1 MKTETKTGFGAF
13 QKAAE
18 SIYRHSS
25 SGAYYARFRHK
36 GERIMQRLGKEHFP
50 CTSLPE
56 AKRLL
61 KLLKSDLETTEVKA
75 RKKTLGQIL
84 KEFRAQLGGA
94 KKTRDNKNRQLDR
107 MEKEFP
113 LPLSTR
119 ITEIKKTDLLRF
131 MAQYDD
137 GVMVDRY
144 NAIVTVVRDVFS
156 FAVDDK
162 AIASS
167 PALGMK
173 YKKEKDTIKRLTPSF
188 TEFAA
193 IVESIRSQP
202 LADTAKDSAD
212 LVEFMGLAGLG
223 TAECDDL
230 KWRDINFETNTITV
244 IRKKTST
251 EFSIPI
257 YPQLRPLL
265 TRMNEE
271 REKEKKP
278 SDKVFKVRD
287 PKKSLTSA
295 CERLGY
301 PNYSAR
307 AFRRLFI
314 TRSLQLGIDAQTIA
328 SWQGHKDGGA
338 LILKVYAQVQTE
350 HQHLMASRLA
360 APAQIEPA
368 KT

>member
-1 MKTETKTGFGAF
+1 
-13 QKAAE
+13 
-18 SIYRHSS
+18 
-25 SGAYYARFRHK
+25 
-36 GERIMQRLGKEHFP
+36 MQRLGTEHSP
-50 CTSLPE
+50 CSSLPE

-61 KLLKSDLETTEVKA
+61 KVLKTALETTEVKA
-75 RKKTLGQIL
+75 RKKTLAQIL
-84 KEFRAQLGGA
+84 KEFRANLGGA
-94 KKTRDNKNRQLDR
+94 EKTRANKNRQLDR

-113 LPLSTR
+113 LPLSTL
-119 ITEIKKTDLLRF
+119 ITEIKKTDIMRF

-144 NAIVTVVRDVFS
+144 NAIMTVVRDVFA

-162 AIASS
+162 AIAVS
-167 PALGMK
+167 PATGMK
-173 YKKEKDTIKRLTPSF
+173 YKKEKDSIKRLTPSSDQF
-188 TEFAA
+188 LA

-244 IRKKTST
+244 IRMKTST

-265 TRMNEE
+265 VRMNEE
-271 REKEKKP
+271 RAKDKKP

-287 PKKSLTSA
+287 PKKSLASA
-295 CERLGY
+295 CDRLGY
-301 PNYSAR
+301 PPYSPR

-314 TRSLQLGIDAQTIA
+314 TRCLELGIDPQTIA
-328 SWQGHKDGGA
+328 QWQGHRDGGQ
-338 LILKVYAQVQTE
+338 LILRVYGRVSQQ
-350 HQHLMASRLA
+350 HQHLMATRLA
-360 APAQIEPA
+360 SLQSKIKNEP
-368 KT
+368 

>member
-1 MKTETKTGFGAF
+1 MKTQSKSGFGAF

-36 GERIMQRLGKEHFP
+36 GERIMQRLGTEHSP
-50 CTSLPE
+50 CSSLPE

-61 KLLKSDLETTEVKA
+61 KVLKTALETTEVKA
-75 RKKTLGQIL
+75 RKKTLAQIL
-84 KEFRAQLGGA
+84 KEFRANLGGA
-94 KKTRDNKNRQLDR
+94 EKTRANKNRQLDR

-113 LPLSTR
+113 LPLSTL
-119 ITEIKKTDLLRF
+119 ITEIKKTDLMRF

-144 NAIVTVVRDVFS
+144 NAIMTVVRDVFAY
-156 FAVDDK
+156 AVDDK

-173 YKKEKDTIKRLTPSF
+173 YKKEKDSIKRLTPSF
-188 TEFAA
+188 DQFLA

-230 KWRDINFETNTITV
+230 KWRDINFETNTISV
-244 IRKKTST
+244 IRMKTST

-265 TRMNEE
+265 VRMNEE
-271 REKEKKP
+271 RDKDKKP

-287 PKKSLTSA
+287 PKKSLASA
-295 CERLGY
+295 CDRLGY
-301 PNYSAR
+301 PPYSPR

-314 TRSLQLGIDAQTIA
+314 TRCLELGIDPQTIA
-328 SWQGHKDGGA
+328 QWQGHRDGGQ
-338 LILKVYAQVQTE
+338 LILRVYGRVSQQ
-350 HQHLMASRLA
+350 HQHLMATRLA
-360 APAQIEPA
+360 SLQSKIKNEP
-368 KT
+368 

>member
-1 MKTETKTGFGAF
+1 
-13 QKAAE
+13 
-18 SIYRHSS
+18 
-25 SGAYYARFRHK
+25 
-36 GERIMQRLGKEHFP
+36 MQRLGTEHSP
-50 CTSLPE
+50 CSSLPE

-61 KLLKSDLETTEVKA
+61 KVLKTALETTEVKA
-75 RKKTLGQIL
+75 RKKTLAQIL
-84 KEFRAQLGGA
+84 KEFRANLGGA
-94 KKTRDNKNRQLDR
+94 EKTRANKNRQLDR

-113 LPLSTR
+113 LPLSTL
-119 ITEIKKTDLLRF
+119 ITEIKKTDLMRF

-144 NAIVTVVRDVFS
+144 NAIMTVVRDVFAY
-156 FAVDDK
+156 AVDDK

-173 YKKEKDTIKRLTPSF
+173 YKKEKDSIKRLTPSSDQF
-188 TEFAA
+188 LA

-244 IRKKTST
+244 IRMKTST

-265 TRMNEE
+265 VRMNEE
-271 REKEKKP
+271 RDKDKKP

-287 PKKSLTSA
+287 PKKSLASA
-295 CERLGY
+295 CDRLGY
-301 PNYSAR
+301 PPYSPR

-314 TRSLQLGIDAQTIA
+314 TRCLELGIDPQTIA
-328 SWQGHKDGGA
+328 QWQGHRDGGQ
-338 LILKVYAQVQTE
+338 LILRVYGRVSQQ
-350 HQHLMASRLA
+350 HQHLMATRLA
-360 APAQIEPA
+360 SLQSKIKSEP
-368 KT
+368 